1 METAAAGVEYHLL
14 VDRDPRVV
22 RATLYFDPSPEARR
36 YESAMA
42 CEFGEPIVL
51 PEPFGVTIDTT
62 EWRAWSGLK
71 V

>member
-1 METAAAGVEYHLL
+1 LWSQIEFHQKVGLSAAQ
-14 VDRDPRVV
+14 
-22 RATLYFDPSPEARR
+22 PSPEARR
-36 YESAMA
+36 YESATA